1 MKANFSNFLVRES
14 NEFAYLCAK
23 EFAENINNDKSDKT
37 FAGLCISG
45 NVGIVKT
52 HLLLSIKDELEKNNP
67 SCKILYI

>member
-37 FAGLCISG
+37 FAGLC
-45 NVGIVKT
+45 T